1 MRRLNK
7 KRVALLTA
15 CVISAVAN
23 MAFAAEQGE
32 MDVYEGADYVVTA
45 TKTPLEKK
53 EVPQSVEV
61 ITREEI
67 QNIGAI
73 SVRDVLKTAT
83 NLVIF
88 DGGGGH
94 GDKMSMRGGN
104 SNDILLLVNG
114 RRVAGENM
122 YTNASGNDRIL
133 DRLNLSNV
141 ERVEI
146 VRGTAGALYG
156 SDAQSG
162 VINIITSKP
171 DKQSFT
177 VGVAT
182 GSRETTN
189 YYHWNSG
196 RDGKVNAAVDASF
209 GRMRD
214 FSSQAEGFTRGPKQY
229 YSLDLDYDADAN
241 NKVNFF
247 VDYGKQKFNYD
258 VSMKMGGKTYSYI
271 SYRDQERKSA
281 AVTYNGKNAN
291 SDYSM
296 SVSYSSLETTAWK
309 STNTTLD
316 NREYKMW
323 IIDARDSINTA
334 ANNKLT
340 FGGEYKVN
348 QGAAYI
354 QTGDDR
360 TNQYALYLQDEWRV
374 GDKLLLVPSVR
385 YNHHDTFGS
394 HTSPNFGATYFV
406 ADNSRFKANY
416 GSAYRAPSV
425 DELYG
430 VMGSHNS
437 FFLYGN
443 PDLKPEKTRGYELSY
458 EHEFG
463 KDTSSK
469 LTYFKNKKEDAINF
483 ETIAGTK
490 NYQYVNIDNTTSEGV
505 EFELKHNLGKGFVLI
520 GAYDWLSAKDDSTG
534 KPLSYTARNT
544 YTAKLAW
551 EDPANTGWGV
561 NVWNRWYS
569 DFTDDGSTFVSGNT
583 FNIAVNK
590 RWGEKYRVFAA
601 LDNAF
606 DKKISDLSFYGRLW
620 RVGAE
625 MTF

>member
-1 MRRLNK
+1 MKKLNK
-7 KRVALLTA
+7 KRMTLLTA
-15 CVISAVAN
+15 CVISAIAN
-23 MAFAAEQGE
+23 AGFAAEA
-32 MDVYEGADYVVTA
+32 DIDAYEGTDYVVTA
-45 TKTPLEKK
+45 TRTPLEKK

-61 ITREEI
+61 ITKEEI
-67 QNIGAI
+67 QNTGAI

-94 GDKMSMRGGN
+94 GDKLSLRGGN
-104 SNDILLLVNG
+104 SNDILILVNG
-114 RRVAGENM
+114 RRIAGENM
-122 YTNASGNDRIL
+122 YTNAAANDRVL

-171 DKQSFT
+171 DKEAFT

-189 YYHWNSG
+189 YYHWDSG
-196 RDGKVNAAVDASF
+196 KEGKVNASIDASF

-214 FSSQAEGFTRGPKQY
+214 FSSQAEGFVRGPKQY
-229 YSLDLDYDADAN
+229 YSFDMDYEADEN

-247 VDYGKQKFNYD
+247 FDYGKQKYNYD
-258 VSMKMGGKTYSYI
+258 VAMTYRGITTNYI

-281 AVTYNGKNAN
+281 AVTYNGNNKN
-291 SDYSM
+291 SEYSA
-296 SVSYSSLETTAWK
+296 SVSYSELETNAWK
-309 STNTTLD
+309 STNPALD
-316 NREYKMW
+316 TRNYKMW
-323 IIDARDSINTA
+323 VVDARDSINTA
-334 ANNKLT
+334 DNNKLT
-340 FGGEYKVN
+340 FGGEFKVN
-348 QGAAYI
+348 EGAAYI
-354 QTGDDR
+354 STGNDR
-360 TNQYALYLQDEWRV
+360 TNQYALYMQDEYRI

-394 HTSPNFGATYFV
+394 HTSPNIGATYFV
-406 ADNSRFKANY
+406 SDNSRFKANY
-416 GSAYRAPSV
+416 GTAYRAPSV

-430 VMGSHNS
+430 TMGSHGT

-443 PDLKPEKTRGYELSY
+443 PDLKPEKTKGYELSY

-463 KDTSSK
+463 KTTNAK
-469 LTYFKNKKEDAINF
+469 LTYFKNKKEDAINYK
-483 ETIAGTK
+483 TIPGTR
-490 NYQYVNIDNTTSEGV
+490 NYQYINIDNTTSEGV
-505 EFELKHNLGKGFVLI
+505 EFELNHDLGNGFTLT
-520 GAYDWLSAKDDSTG
+520 GSYDWLDAKDDDSN
-534 KPLSYTARNT
+534 KRLSYTARNT

-551 EDPANTGWGV
+551 ADPAQTGWGV
-561 NVWNRWYS
+561 TAWNRWYS

-583 FNIAVNK
+583 FNVAVNK
-590 RWGEKYRVFAA
+590 RWGEKYRAFVA

-606 DKKISDLSFYGRLW
+606 DKKISDLSFYGRMW